1 MKTVLMMRMVVICR
15 TKMIVIVIHKMHCL
29 NLNATMNNEND
40 NSTNDAEILCLNL
53 YGIHRHND
61 SSVVHDMTPSNIA
74 MLCYDSNKIEFVSI
88 YRE

>member
-1 MKTVLMMRMVVICR
+1 
-15 TKMIVIVIHKMHCL
+15 
-29 NLNATMNNEND
+29 MNNEND